1 MPQIVRE
8 RVQQR
13 SALDGFQRNIL
24 GTLCILIVVALY
36 RDEGTTFELQKSVQ
50 SGLLPKLTKQTELMN
65 LRGSGEH
72 EVFWQWLQEAFLP
85 VVLVHKDE
93 DHSQGEDL
101 SSWIRTYNQMIV
113 QGVWQFRTLN
123 VRRLDLPLLPFTF
136 PCRVFRCLETGGPH
150 THTHTLELITQTD
163 GRGNNKTQTNRPPI
177 FLQLA

>member
-50 SGLLPKLTKQTELMN
+50 SALLPLLTKQTELMN

-101 SSWIRTYNQMIV
+101 SSWIRTYNQMTV
-113 QGVWQFRTLN
+113 QCQ
-123 VRRLDLPLLPFTF
+123 LLVYRCSSSHGCLGCTGRF
-136 PCRVFRCLETGGPH
+136 PPGAAPCTS
-150 THTHTLELITQTD
+150 EL
-163 GRGNNKTQTNRPPI
+163 
-177 FLQLA
+177 